1 MGPRNPNAAA
11 LLLLILMPGW
21 NDDDRGLR
29 KGVTNTRC
37 VRYGWRLWQFVLRK
51 LSERLLE
58 EGAAS
63 SLDLLNL
70 ENLEDHRAE

>member
-1 MGPRNPNAAA
+1 MHWYSQLAKAD
-11 LLLLILMPGW
+11 IKMP
-21 NDDDRGLR
+21 
-29 KGVTNTRC
+29 
-37 VRYGWRLWQFVLRK
+37 LWQFVLRK